1 MKRRLNE
8 DFGEVNQESSIDA
21 QILAFFTKAD
31 RMAIKDDKLRSPLT
45 TAGIEEALKRK
56 KMSYLFEANDENEE
70 EDEEDDDDK
79 PRFNVETFASEIAR
93 LLGNPTA
100 LLNVEETIIKMAKNY
115 VKNAYDDDAA
125 TKFKMIF
132 DDQYGYSDDSTTS
145 NNPPQNLAVGAKS
158 SLA

>member
-56 KMSYLFEANDENEE
+56 KMSYLFEANE
-70 EDEEDDDDK
+70 EDEEDEEDDDK

-125 TKFKMIF
+125 AKFKMIF

-145 NNPPQNLAVGAKS
+145 NNPPQNLAVGAKP

>member
-8 DFGEVNQESSIDA
+8 DFGEVNPESSIDA

-31 RMAIKDDKLRSPLT
+31 RMAIKDEKLRSPLT
-45 TAGIEEALKRK
+45 TAGVEEALKRK
-56 KMSYLFEANDENEE
+56 KMSHLFEANEEE
-70 EDEEDDDDK
+70 EDEESEEDDDK
-79 PRFNVETFASEIAR
+79 PKFNVETFASEIAR

-115 VKNAYDDDAA
+115 VKNAYDDDTA

-132 DDQYGYSDDSTTS
+132 DEQYDYSDGSATD
-145 NNPPQNLAVGAKS
+145 NKPAQNLAVGAKS